1 MSDIERITEEI
12 NKKIIENLKKEYS
25 YFDVEK
31 NKLYQDKFKI
41 ISSGD
46 KTIPFEVYVK
56 INHLINEDINRGFI
70 KCKHKTK
77 EGKYI
82 YYDIIKLDKLH
93 SISYIWDYL
102 FPDKIIRTHQTEEE
116 YEKTLKPMFL
126 NYNLDLTD
134 KTIVNKYYINVKK

>member
-1 MSDIERITEEI
+1 MSDIEQITEEI

-31 NKLYQDKFKI
+31 NKLYHDKFKI

-93 SISYIWDYL
+93 SISYIWDHL
-102 FPDKIIRTHQTEEE
+102 FPDKIIRMYQTEEE

-134 KTIVNKYYINVKK
+134 KTIVNKYYINI